1 MIERLLQRVAS
12 GDERA
17 FEELYRL
24 TAQKIWFYIYR
35 LCGDREKTE
44 DIMMETY
51 LEIWRS
57 AKNFEGR
64 SRALV
69 WMYSIARHLTFKTLR
84 RERRHEEV
92 EYEET
97 AGDQNPVEE
106 SLERERFSLLARA
119 LKRLPLPHREVLDLV
134 FFHGLRYEEVA
145 RILDIPVNTVKTRVF
160 HAKKKLRKI
169 LEEMGVRRE
178 DVL

>member
-1 MIERLLQRVAS
+1 MIEELLKKVAA
-12 GDERA
+12 GDEKA
-17 FEELYRL
+17 FEQLYRL
-24 TAQKIWFYIYR
+24 TAPKVWFYIYR
-35 LCGDREKTE
+35 LCGDRERAK

-57 AKNFEGR
+57 AKSFKGR
-64 SRALV
+64 SRALI
-69 WMYSIARHLTFKTLR
+69 WMYGIARHVIFKALR
-84 RERRHEEV
+84 KERICGKV
-92 EYEET
+92 EYKET
-97 AGDQNPVEE
+97 AGGQNPMEE
-106 SLERERFSLLARA
+106 TMEKERLRLFKVVLE
-119 LKRLPLPHREVLDLV
+119 RLPLTHREVLDLV

-169 LEEMGVRRE
+169 LEAMGVRRE